1 MSEVCTMMKAQD
13 TSAKKIPLHKVIYLE
28 EKIDG
33 VPGPTLLAPPRS
45 IMVSR
50 QGKPI
55 TSATHVR
62 TALVS
67 IWEKLPS
74 DMQAR
79 VGTVVGELK
88 VPGMPFE
95 ESAGCTR
102 AKREDERQV
111 FYLFDIDCQLPYKE
125 RRAILEEMNK
135 IAGTL
140 GITCVQRPH
149 QYGAYTMHSLEEA
162 ERFIENI
169 HRTVV
174 RDGLEGMMLR
184 PADGLYF
191 VGKRSWDMQRLVL
204 TPTIDLRVVGFEEA
218 KSAGG
223 APLGMV
229 GKVIVERNG
238 KTEGVG
244 PGKLTHDERRAL
256 WTKFTDK
263 PMLGGG
269 GGWKPRI
276 AKIKYKGGETAN
288 YKSLRQATFQCWHGD
303 KSEPDA

>member
-1 MSEVCTMMKAQD
+1 MPEICTMMKAQD
-13 TSAKKIPLHKVIYLE
+13 TSAKKIPLHKTIFLE

-33 VPGPTLLAPPRS
+33 VPGPTLLTDTKSA
-45 IMVSR
+45 MVSR
-50 QGKPI
+50 QGQTI
-55 TSATHVR
+55 SSALHVQA
-62 TALVS
+62 ALIS
-67 IWEKLPS
+67 IRSALPNES
-74 DMQAR
+74 R
-79 VGTVVGELK
+79 KYVNTVVGELK

-95 ESAGCTR
+95 ESAGITR
-102 AKREDERQV
+102 AKKADERQA
-111 FYLFDIDCQLPYKE
+111 FYMFDLDCPLPYRE
-125 RRAILEEMNK
+125 RRGILDAMH
-135 IAGTL
+135 IRAVAQGL
-140 GITCVQRPH
+140 DCIRRPE
-149 QYGAYTMHSLEEA
+149 QYGEFVISSLEEA
-162 ERFIENI
+162 GRFIENI

-174 RDGLEGMMLR
+174 NDGLEGMMLR

-218 KSAGG
+218 KSKGG

-229 GKVIVERNG
+229 GKIIVERNG

-244 PGKLTHDERRAL
+244 PGKLTHDERRDL
-256 WTKFTDK
+256 WLRYTTV
-263 PMLGGG
+263 GY
-269 GGWKPRI
+269 GGWQPRI